1 MFEVLLIV
9 VALAVGLFVGTESP
23 TSVNQAI
30 STIKTA
36 EQKAAAVL
44 AAITA
49 HKAS

>member
-1 MFEVLLIV
+1 MFEVLLIA
-9 VALAVGLFVGTESP
+9 VALVVGIFVGIESP
-23 TSVNQAI
+23 ASVNQAI

-44 AAITA
+44 ATITA